1 MILLVKEFIIASL
14 LAIVALFI
22 IIKNLKNSA
31 QGKCNCGSCSSDC
44 PMNNKNK
51 GNQKNNK

>member
-1 MILLVKEFIIASL
+1 MVKEFIIASL
-14 LAIVALFI
+14 LGIAALFI

-31 QGKCNCGSCSSDC
+31 QGKCNCGSCSSNC

-51 GNQKNNK
+51 ENQKNSK

>member
-14 LAIVALFI
+14 LGIAALFI

-31 QGKCNCGSCSSDC
+31 QGKCNCGSCSSNC

-51 GNQKNNK
+51 ENQKNSK